1 MPYFNPLFAFLW
13 YNGFIKTVNMYQLL
27 VPGPAETLDMI
38 FARRIPNADGT
49 QSENFVINENLLSL
63 FHFYVV
69 CSLDASASIRRIKKD
84 YFKRQIAYYKA
95 LTAAGVDWRA
105 QLLDLLKL
113 WAPEFKECTKKKRF
127 STDDTTA
134 IDHAMQIDPRLL

>member
-13 YNGFIKTVNMYQLL
+13 YNGFIKTVNMYQHL
-27 VPGPAETLDMI
+27 VPGPVETLDMI
-38 FARRIPNADGT
+38 FARKLPNADDT
-49 QSENFVINENLLSL
+49 ESEIFVINENLLFL
-63 FHFYVV
+63 FHFYVA
-69 CSLDASASIRRIKKD
+69 CSLDASASIRRIEKD

-105 QLLDLLKL
+105 QLLDLLKR

-127 STDDTTA
+127 YTDDTTA
-134 IDHAMQIDPRLL
+134 IDHAMQVDPRLL